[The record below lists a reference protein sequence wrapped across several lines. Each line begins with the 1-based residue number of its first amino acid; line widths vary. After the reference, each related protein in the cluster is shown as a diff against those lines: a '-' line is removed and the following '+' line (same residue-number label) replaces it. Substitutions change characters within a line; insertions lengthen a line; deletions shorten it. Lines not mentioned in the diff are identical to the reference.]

1 MYKHFSGVNIRDIDE
16 IRRRG
21 SDEGTEEERNEG
33 WGWGEPHGDDDRD
46 HTEKEENSSVKIKSD
61 IPLIMPK
68 GGRAISE
75 TGREPDGTQL
85 GFGRY
90 GTKVFSQIFLLRGNP
105 QNNQIIVNRYTT
117 LCYFVEKLGHSVPNE
132 TTQIKNY
139 FTIGYNMRRASG
151 EPKCFPFIVA
161 DIETEQEAL
170 PGGIRNCLETL
181 AKTLCPH
188 LGSKGSIA
196 HDEPIVGLYGAG
208 YQSFR

>member
-68 GGRAISE
+68 GVEGIRICCSGRLGKIDYAPAEGRAISE

-85 GFGRY
+85 GLEDMAP
-90 GTKVFSQIFLLRGNP
+90 KVFSQIFLLRGNP
-105 QNNQIIVNRYTT
+105 QNNQIISKARS
-117 LCYFVEKLGHSVPNE
+117 GA
-132 TTQIKNY
+132 
-139 FTIGYNMRRASG
+139 TIMLS
-151 EPKCFPFIVA
+151 
-161 DIETEQEAL
+161 
-170 PGGIRNCLETL
+170 
-181 AKTLCPH
+181 
-188 LGSKGSIA
+188 
-196 HDEPIVGLYGAG
+196 
-208 YQSFR
+208 